1 VNLGFPT
8 TILDMEKIQ
17 VEIKVKGFY
26 GYLLSTIKP
35 DGSSLID
42 LLNDVRIFPAA
53 WMDRNKRTFLNF
65 SPAHPTDLTLF
76 VPLTISRGRKSR
88 RMMNDKR

>member
-1 VNLGFPT
+1 
-8 TILDMEKIQ
+8 MEKIQ

-42 LLNDVRIFPAA
+42 LLHDVRIFPAA
-53 WMDRNKRTFLNF
+53 WMGRKKRTLLDF

-76 VPLTISRGRKSR
+76 VPLTISRGLFLKKPPPVTPPQKLFIS
-88 RMMNDKR
+88 

>member
-1 VNLGFPT
+1 
-8 TILDMEKIQ
+8 MEKIQ

-42 LLNDVRIFPAA
+42 LLHDVRIFPAA
-53 WMDRNKRTFLNF
+53 WMGRKKRTLLAF
-65 SPAHPTDLTLF
+65 SPAHPTDLTLLG
-76 VPLTISRGRKSR
+76 PLTVSRGFFL
-88 RMMNDKR
+88 